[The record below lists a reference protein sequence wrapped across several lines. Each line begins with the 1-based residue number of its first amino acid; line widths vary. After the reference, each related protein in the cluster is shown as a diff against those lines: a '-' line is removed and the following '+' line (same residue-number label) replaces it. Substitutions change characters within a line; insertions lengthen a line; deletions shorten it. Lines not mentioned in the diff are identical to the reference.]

1 MISLYHRVDQKDGY
15 LSCRRCVCCVRV
27 SDGGRRTPRLLN
39 SGLISV
45 FRRCSTG
52 EAPSPESCTTAR
64 AFI

>member
-15 LSCRRCVCCVRV
+15 LSCRRCVCCV
-27 SDGGRRTPRLLN
+27 SDCRQRTPHLLN
-39 SGLISV
+39 SRLISV

-64 AFI
+64 VFI

>member
-1 MISLYHRVDQKDGY
+1 MISLHRRVDQTDGY

-27 SDGGRRTPRLLN
+27 GDGGWRTPRLLN
-39 SGLISV
+39 SRLIPV
-45 FRRCSTG
+45 VRRCSTG